1 MLKPAI
7 IEQMINKGLDLSKPY
22 TQEELNSLLNEN
34 NNVEENRN
42 EIVDV
47 EISVSVNNSE
57 NENIN
62 ETDIVEGADVSTK
75 QEETAPE
82 QNIEKPAKVT
92 KSRAKKAS

>member
-22 TQEELNSLLNEN
+22 TQEELNSLLSEN

-75 QEETAPE
+75 QEETASE
-82 QNIEKPAKVT
+82 QIIEKPTKVT